1 MNVASFGRFSVILL
15 ALWAF
20 LPSSQGMGQ
29 EKLRVGLSSIGAT
42 NGSIWVAEEKGLF
55 RKHGVDVEVIFIG
68 GGGARVVSSLLAGD
82 INFSVGGGE
91 GSIRSQMRGA
101 ETVIASSTLTK
112 GLQRILAKPEIKT
125 YQDLKGRKVGITQ
138 FGSAAHLV
146 LVLMLKKWNMRP
158 DQVQILQVGSSPALL
173 ASLDKGGI
181 DAAVLTLPTFFL
193 AEDKGYR
200 VVADPMTMDIYYL
213 QNTLETTRSFLR
225 KNREQALKFMRGYIE
240 GIAYFKKNKKES
252 LDIMRAKLRIQS
264 SQERDVRYLEMSY
277 NLMTAAYSD
286 IPYPSLRAVQSIVD
300 KIAEEVESY
309 VDMIAERAVQLGG
322 IAEGTVRVAASR
334 SRLDEYPLAIAD
346 GSAHVEAVAR
356 ALSTFGREA
365 RMTIDETDRLDD
377 ADTADMFTEISRGID
392 KWLWFVEA
400 HTQASK

>member
-1 MNVASFGRFSVILL
+1 MNAATFVRYSVTLL
-15 ALWAF
+15 ALTVI
-20 LPSSQGMGQ
+20 LPTPQAIAQ
-29 EKLRVGLSSIGAT
+29 EKLRLGLSSIGAT
-42 NGSIWVAEEKGLF
+42 NGSIWAAEEKGLF

-82 INFSVGGGE
+82 IHFSVGGGE

-112 GLQRILAKPEIKT
+112 GLQRILAKPEIKS
-125 YQDLKGRKVGITQ
+125 YQDLKGRKIGITQ

-146 LVLMLKKWNMRP
+146 LALMLKKWNMRP
-158 DQVQILQVGSSPALL
+158 DQVQTLQVGSSPALL
-173 ASLDKGGI
+173 ASLEKGGI

-200 VVADPMTMDIYYL
+200 VVGDPMTMDIYYL

-225 KNREQALKFMRGYIE
+225 KNRDQALKFMRGYIE

-252 LDIMRAKLRIQS
+252 LDIMGRKLRIQS

-286 IPYPSLRAVQSIVD
+286 VPYPSLRAVQSIVD
-300 KIAEEVESY
+300 KIAEEDPKVKERDVRSF
-309 VDMIAERAVQLGG
+309 VDDTLVKELEDSGLIKSL
-322 IAEGTVRVAASR
+322 
-334 SRLDEYPLAIAD
+334 Y
-346 GSAHVEAVAR
+346 
-356 ALSTFGREA
+356 GR
-365 RMTIDETDRLDD
+365 
-377 ADTADMFTEISRGID
+377 
-392 KWLWFVEA
+392 
-400 HTQASK
+400 

>member
-1 MNVASFGRFSVILL
+1 MNLATFVRLGLTIL
-15 ALWAF
+15 ALHIVVPRA
-20 LPSSQGMGQ
+20 QVIGQ
-29 EKLRVGLSSIGAT
+29 DKLRVGLSSIGAT
-42 NGSIWVAEEKGLF
+42 NGSIWAAEDKGLF

-68 GGGARVVSSLLAGD
+68 GGGARVVSSLLAGELD
-82 INFSVGGGE
+82 FSIGGGE

-125 YQDLKGRKVGITQ
+125 YQDLKGRKIGITQ

-158 DQVQILQVGSSPALL
+158 DQVQTLQVGSSPALL

-200 VVADPMTMDIYYL
+200 VVGDPMTMDIYYL
-213 QNTLETTRSFLR
+213 QNTLESTRSFLR
-225 KNREQALKFMRGYIE
+225 KNREQALKFMKGYIE

-252 LDIMRAKLRIQS
+252 LDIMRRKLRIQS

-277 NLMTAAYSD
+277 NLMSAAYSD
-286 IPYPSLRAVQSIVD
+286 VPYPSLRAVQSIVD
-300 KIAEEVESY
+300 KIAEEDPKVKERDVRSF
-309 VDMIAERAVQLGG
+309 VDDTL
-322 IAEGTVRVAASR
+322 VRELEDSGFIK
-334 SRLDEYPLAIAD
+334 SLY
-346 GSAHVEAVAR
+346 
-356 ALSTFGREA
+356 GR
-365 RMTIDETDRLDD
+365 
-377 ADTADMFTEISRGID
+377 
-392 KWLWFVEA
+392 
-400 HTQASK
+400 

>member
-1 MNVASFGRFSVILL
+1 MNVATFVRYSVTLLALSVIL
-15 ALWAF
+15 
-20 LPSSQGMGQ
+20 PSPQAIGQ
-29 EKLRVGLSSIGAT
+29 EKLRLGLSSIGAT
-42 NGSIWVAEEKGLF
+42 NGSIWAAEEKGLF

-82 INFSVGGGE
+82 IHFSVGGGE

-125 YQDLKGRKVGITQ
+125 YQDLKGRKIGITQ

-146 LVLMLKKWNMRP
+146 LALMLKKWNMRP
-158 DQVQILQVGSSPALL
+158 DQVQTLQVGSSPALL

-200 VVADPMTMDIYYL
+200 VVGDPMTMDIYYL
-213 QNTLETTRSFLR
+213 QNTLESTRGFLR
-225 KNREQALKFMRGYIE
+225 KNRDQALKFMKGYIE

-252 LDIMRAKLRIQS
+252 LDIMGRKLRIQS

-286 IPYPSLRAVQSIVD
+286 VPYPSLRAVQSIVD
-300 KIAEEVESY
+300 KIAEEDPKVKEREVRSF
-309 VDMIAERAVQLGG
+309 VDDTLVKELEDNGFIKSL
-322 IAEGTVRVAASR
+322 
-334 SRLDEYPLAIAD
+334 Y
-346 GSAHVEAVAR
+346 
-356 ALSTFGREA
+356 GR
-365 RMTIDETDRLDD
+365 
-377 ADTADMFTEISRGID
+377 
-392 KWLWFVEA
+392 
-400 HTQASK
+400 

>member
-1 MNVASFGRFSVILL
+1 MNVATFVRYSVTLL
-15 ALWAF
+15 ALSVV
-20 LPSSQGMGQ
+20 LPTPQAIGQ
-29 EKLRVGLSSIGAT
+29 EKLRLGLSSIGAT
-42 NGSIWVAEEKGLF
+42 NGSIWAAEEKGLF

-125 YQDLKGRKVGITQ
+125 YQDLKGRKIGITQ

-146 LVLMLKKWNMRP
+146 LALMLKKWNMRP
-158 DQVQILQVGSSPALL
+158 DQVQTLQVGSSPALL

-200 VVADPMTMDIYYL
+200 VVGDPMTMDIYYL
-213 QNTLETTRSFLR
+213 QNTLESTRGFLR

-252 LDIMRAKLRIQS
+252 LDIMGRKLRIQS

-277 NLMTAAYSD
+277 NLMTAAYSEV
-286 IPYPSLRAVQSIVD
+286 PYPSLRAVQSIVD
-300 KIAEEVESY
+300 KIAEEDPKVKEREVRSF
-309 VDMIAERAVQLGG
+309 VDDTLVKELEDSGFIKSL
-322 IAEGTVRVAASR
+322 
-334 SRLDEYPLAIAD
+334 Y
-346 GSAHVEAVAR
+346 
-356 ALSTFGREA
+356 GR
-365 RMTIDETDRLDD
+365 
-377 ADTADMFTEISRGID
+377 
-392 KWLWFVEA
+392 
-400 HTQASK
+400 

>member
-1 MNVASFGRFSVILL
+1 MNLATFVRLGLIIL
-15 ALWAF
+15 ALHIVVPGA
-20 LPSSQGMGQ
+20 QVIGQ
-29 EKLRVGLSSIGAT
+29 DKLRVGLSSIGAT
-42 NGSIWVAEEKGLF
+42 NGSIWAAEDKGLF

-68 GGGARVVSSLLAGD
+68 GGGARVVSSLLAGELD
-82 INFSVGGGE
+82 FSIGGGE

-125 YQDLKGRKVGITQ
+125 YQDLKGRKIGITQ

-158 DQVQILQVGSSPALL
+158 DQVQTLQVGSSPALL

-200 VVADPMTMDIYYL
+200 VVGDPMTMDIYYL
-213 QNTLETTRSFLR
+213 QNTLESTRSFLR
-225 KNREQALKFMRGYIE
+225 KNREQALKFMKGYIE

-252 LDIMRAKLRIQS
+252 LDIMRRKLRIQS

-277 NLMTAAYSD
+277 NLMSAAYSD
-286 IPYPSLRAVQSIVD
+286 VPYPSLRAVQSIVD
-300 KIAEEVESY
+300 KIAEEDPKVKERDVRSF
-309 VDMIAERAVQLGG
+309 VDDTLVKELEDSGFIKSL
-322 IAEGTVRVAASR
+322 
-334 SRLDEYPLAIAD
+334 Y
-346 GSAHVEAVAR
+346 
-356 ALSTFGREA
+356 GR
-365 RMTIDETDRLDD
+365 
-377 ADTADMFTEISRGID
+377 
-392 KWLWFVEA
+392 
-400 HTQASK
+400 

>member
-1 MNVASFGRFSVILL
+1 MNVATFVRYSVTLLALSVIL
-15 ALWAF
+15 
-20 LPSSQGMGQ
+20 PSPQAIGQ
-29 EKLRVGLSSIGAT
+29 EKLRLGLSSIGAT
-42 NGSIWVAEEKGLF
+42 NGSIWAAEEKGLF

-82 INFSVGGGE
+82 IHFSVGGGE

-125 YQDLKGRKVGITQ
+125 YQDLKGRKIGITQ

-146 LVLMLKKWNMRP
+146 LALMLKKWNMRP
-158 DQVQILQVGSSPALL
+158 DQVQTLQVGSSPALL

-200 VVADPMTMDIYYL
+200 VVGDPMTMDIYYL
-213 QNTLETTRSFLR
+213 QNTLESTRGFLR
-225 KNREQALKFMRGYIE
+225 KNRDQALKFMKGYIE

-252 LDIMRAKLRIQS
+252 LDIMGRKLRIQS

-300 KIAEEVESY
+300 KIAEEDPKVKEREVRSF
-309 VDMIAERAVQLGG
+309 VDDTLVKELEDSGFIKSL
-322 IAEGTVRVAASR
+322 
-334 SRLDEYPLAIAD
+334 Y
-346 GSAHVEAVAR
+346 
-356 ALSTFGREA
+356 GR
-365 RMTIDETDRLDD
+365 
-377 ADTADMFTEISRGID
+377 
-392 KWLWFVEA
+392 
-400 HTQASK
+400 

>member
-1 MNVASFGRFSVILL
+1 MLLEIIDECRNFYPLQRNSFAVVSYFVDSTGVA
-15 ALWAF
+15 
-20 LPSSQGMGQ
+20 Q
-29 EKLRVGLSSIGAT
+29 EKLRLGLSSIGAT
-42 NGSIWVAEEKGLF
+42 NGSIWAAEEKGLF

-125 YQDLKGRKVGITQ
+125 YQDLKGRKIGITQ

-146 LVLMLKKWNMRP
+146 LALMLKKWNMRP
-158 DQVQILQVGSSPALL
+158 DQVQTLQVGSSPALL

-200 VVADPMTMDIYYL
+200 VVGDPMTMDIYYL
-213 QNTLETTRSFLR
+213 QNTLESTRSFLR
-225 KNREQALKFMRGYIE
+225 KNRDQALKFMKGYIE

-252 LDIMRAKLRIQS
+252 LDIMGRKLRIQS

-286 IPYPSLRAVQSIVD
+286 VPYPSLRAVQSIVD
-300 KIAEEVESY
+300 KIAEEDPKVKEREVRSF
-309 VDMIAERAVQLGG
+309 VDDTLVKELEDSGFIKSL
-322 IAEGTVRVAASR
+322 
-334 SRLDEYPLAIAD
+334 Y
-346 GSAHVEAVAR
+346 
-356 ALSTFGREA
+356 GR
-365 RMTIDETDRLDD
+365 
-377 ADTADMFTEISRGID
+377 
-392 KWLWFVEA
+392 
-400 HTQASK
+400 

>member
-1 MNVASFGRFSVILL
+1 MIRFGVTLLVVYIILANSHASS
-15 ALWAF
+15 
-20 LPSSQGMGQ
+20 Q
-29 EKLRVGLSSIGAT
+29 EKLRLGLSSIGAT
-42 NGSIWVAEEKGLF
+42 NGSIWAAEEKGLF

-125 YQDLKGRKVGITQ
+125 YQDLKGRKIGITQ
-138 FGSAAHLV
+138 YGSAAHLV

-158 DQVQILQVGSSPALL
+158 EQVQILQVGSSPALL

-200 VVADPMTMDIYYL
+200 VIGDPMTMDIYYL

-225 KNREQALKFMRGYIE
+225 KNRDQALKFMRGYIE
-240 GIAYFKKNKKES
+240 GIAYFKRNKKES
-252 LDIMRAKLRIQS
+252 LDIMSRKLRIQS

-286 IPYPSLRAVQSIVD
+286 IPYPSLRAVQAIVD
-300 KIAEEVESY
+300 KIAEEDPKIKERDVRSF
-309 VDMIAERAVQLGG
+309 VDDTLVKELEDSGF
-322 IAEGTVRVAASR
+322 TKS
-334 SRLDEYPLAIAD
+334 LY
-346 GSAHVEAVAR
+346 
-356 ALSTFGREA
+356 GR
-365 RMTIDETDRLDD
+365 
-377 ADTADMFTEISRGID
+377 
-392 KWLWFVEA
+392 
-400 HTQASK
+400 

>member
-1 MNVASFGRFSVILL
+1 MNVTTFFRYSVTLLALSVIL
-15 ALWAF
+15 
-20 LPSSQGMGQ
+20 SSPQAIAQ
-29 EKLRVGLSSIGAT
+29 EKLRLGLSSIGAT
-42 NGSIWVAEEKGLF
+42 NGSIWVAEERGLF

-112 GLQRILAKPEIKT
+112 GLQRILAKPEIKS
-125 YQDLKGRKVGITQ
+125 YQDLKGRKIGITQ

-146 LVLMLKKWNMRP
+146 LALMLKKWNMRP
-158 DQVQILQVGSSPALL
+158 DQVQTLQVGSSPALL

-200 VVADPMTMDIYYL
+200 VVGDPMTMDIYYL
-213 QNTLETTRSFLR
+213 QNTLESTRSFLR
-225 KNREQALKFMRGYIE
+225 KNRDQALKFMRGYIE

-252 LDIMRAKLRIQS
+252 LDIMGRKLRIQS

-286 IPYPSLRAVQSIVD
+286 VPYPSLRAVQSIVD
-300 KIAEEVESY
+300 KIAEEDPKVKEREVRSF
-309 VDMIAERAVQLGG
+309 VDDTLVKELEDSGFIKSL
-322 IAEGTVRVAASR
+322 
-334 SRLDEYPLAIAD
+334 Y
-346 GSAHVEAVAR
+346 
-356 ALSTFGREA
+356 GR
-365 RMTIDETDRLDD
+365 
-377 ADTADMFTEISRGID
+377 
-392 KWLWFVEA
+392 
-400 HTQASK
+400 